1 MSVLAKN
8 DTPRTGD
15 PRRVQDD
22 RSNLDSN
29 DPDFERQRAEMQRA
43 IGACLGFISR
53 GLPDSAARYAARAAE
68 LGKAVGRRWHRE
80 PKVPSERQG
89 VLPFDAGWTWAG
101 EVRDGQADR
110 ALQQAGHEA

>member
-1 MSVLAKN
+1 MNAETN
-8 DTPRTGD
+8 TPRTGD

-22 RSNLDSN
+22 RSGGNSTGLSFDQ
-29 DPDFERQRAEMQRA
+29 QRNEMQRA

-53 GLPDSAARYAARAAE
+53 GLPDPAARYAARAAE
-68 LGKAVGRRWHRE
+68 LGKAVGRRWYRE

-101 EVRDGQADR
+101 RG
-110 ALQQAGHEA
+110 